1 MSDLFEYELGKASGV
16 LIAELFKLREG
27 ESLVITCDT
36 ESDMRVVDATARTA
50 FAAGGKPMV
59 VRTAAPLGVARE
71 TDGFLPVGPLRGALT
86 SADCWV
92 EFNKQYL
99 LYSET
104 WQRVT
109 SENPRLRYLCLP
121 AMNVDVFV
129 RLFARVDPRMLAD
142 FLTAVATRIGGA
154 RHVRL
159 VTAAGTD
166 VGFQNAPTHPV
177 LPRTGYAD
185 RPGTHMLAGMIAW
198 APEFES
204 IDGVLVFDGSIVP
217 QIGILSHPL
226 TVRLRRGEIQSL
238 EGGREA
244 EAWGSWL
251 RSFDD
256 PQMLRVAHVSCG
268 FHPGAKLTGQIGEDE
283 RIWGGCQWGFGAV
296 ASYLTPPRGTP
307 AASHTDAISLRCSIW
322 LDGRQITDLGKVVD
336 PDLASL
342 AGALKRGERR

>member
-1 MSDLFEYELGKASGV
+1 MNDFFEYELGKASAV
-16 LIAELFKLREG
+16 LIEELFKLKQG

-50 FAAGGKPMV
+50 FAVGAKPMV
-59 VRTAAPLGVARE
+59 LRTAAPLGVGRQ
-71 TDGFLPVGPLRGALT
+71 TDSFLPVGPLRGALKN
-86 SADCWV
+86 ADCWV

-99 LYSET
+99 LYSDT
-104 WQRVT
+104 WQTVT

-129 RLFARVDPRMLAD
+129 RLFARVDQRLLAD
-142 FLTAVATRIGGA
+142 FLGTVATTIGKA

-166 VGFQNAPTHPV
+166 VSFENAPTHPV

-185 RPGTHMLAGMIAW
+185 TPGTHMLAGMIAW
-198 APEFES
+198 APAFET
-204 IDGVLVFDGSIVP
+204 IDGVLVLDGSIVP
-217 QIGILSHPL
+217 QIGILGRPVK
-226 TVRLRRGEIQSL
+226 VRLRRGEIQAI

-244 EAWGSWL
+244 DEWGSWL
-251 RSFDD
+251 RGFDD

-268 FHPGAKLTGQIGEDE
+268 FHPGARLTGQIGEDE

-307 AASHTDAISLRCSIW
+307 APSHTDAISLNCSIW
-322 LDGRQITDLGKVVD
+322 LDGRQITDLGRVVD
-336 PDLASL
+336 RDLAVL
-342 AGALKRGERR
+342 AGALKPGEGR